1 MNIEASDFEGY
12 LPIGIVV
19 SGRIVSAIAA
29 ELGSMK
35 VTEQIDVLQT
45 FSEAI
50 LHVTNFARNF
60 FFSITRINI
69 GVFQEIITILNI

>member
-45 FSEAI
+45 FS
-50 LHVTNFARNF
+50 
-60 FFSITRINI
+60 
-69 GVFQEIITILNI
+69 GV